1 SISLSVAAGILTQ
14 LKNINK
20 PPYSRLS
27 TRRSKL
33 ILNAPDSFQPRA
45 VCKTGETR
53 AICSLGADCL
63 LDASPSLSGDRVMK
77 RTPTVIIAIAAL
89 LNSAAVASL
98 LAAESGS
105 ISETQTGVAAC
116 YSRRLKGHRT
126 SSGQRYDPDALTA
139 SHASIP

>member
-1 SISLSVAAGILTQ
+1 M
-14 LKNINK
+14 
-20 PPYSRLS
+20 R
-27 TRRSKL
+27 
-33 ILNAPDSFQPRA
+33 
-45 VCKTGETR
+45 
-53 AICSLGADCL
+53 
-63 LDASPSLSGDRVMK
+63 
-77 RTPTVIIAIAAL
+77 RTPITVIAIAAL

-139 SHASIP
+139 SHASIPVGTHVKVTNVENGKSVVLLVNDHMSGHGHRKIIMDISQQACKELEFGRGGEAKVKLEVEPSSSETTSH

>member
-1 SISLSVAAGILTQ
+1 
-14 LKNINK
+14 
-20 PPYSRLS
+20 
-27 TRRSKL
+27 
-33 ILNAPDSFQPRA
+33 
-45 VCKTGETR
+45 
-53 AICSLGADCL
+53 
-63 LDASPSLSGDRVMK
+63 MK

-139 SHASIP
+139 SHASIPVGTHVKVTNVENGKSVVLLVNDHMSGHGHRKIIMDISQQACKELEFGRGGEAKVKLEVEPSSSETTSH